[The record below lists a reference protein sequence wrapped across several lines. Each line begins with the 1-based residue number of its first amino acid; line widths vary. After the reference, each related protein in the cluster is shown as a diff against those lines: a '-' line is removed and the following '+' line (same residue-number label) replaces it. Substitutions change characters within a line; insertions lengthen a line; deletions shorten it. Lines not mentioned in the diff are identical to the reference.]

1 MKTNELTEVEVKGG
15 MSSHLALETEHILKY
30 EYTIIT
36 PDAFEN
42 KRIFY
47 SETITKKRK
56 GSYGKFGKSETVYYF
71 EPDGKMFTTG
81 IELLESIGL
90 KLKDKDERKD

>member
-1 MKTNELTEVEVKGG
+1 MGTNKLIEVEITRS
-15 MSSHLALETEHILKY
+15 MRSHLAMETEHILQY

-42 KRIFY
+42 KRKFY

-56 GSYGKFGKSETVYYF
+56 GQFGKFGKSETVYYF

-90 KLKDKDERKD
+90 KLKDK